1 MLKITAILWQSH
13 ATTMRRAGELLKEW
27 CSLRVYSAR
36 YLDEGKEDMASALDD
51 LDNSDLIFF
60 YRSSGEAIWDELE
73 NAVKQLDKKVVCL
86 GHDPGLWL
94 LSTVPLEVVDK
105 CHTYIVYGGVDN
117 FSQMLSYLAA
127 EVLGLQVAYKEPF
140 AHHWEGI
147 YHPNASR
154 YFDKIEDYLT
164 WYQPRNVPT
173 IGILFSRGYW
183 VNDNIAVEALLIKLF
198 EAKGYNV
205 IPAFCYSVKDADLGT
220 RGSAGVVQDFFFDR
234 EGKPRINAMVKLIS
248 FFLESKKGEDFHK
261 EDVAVSGVN
270 LLKRLNVPIFQ
281 PVVSYHR
288 TIEEWIADP
297 QGLSNEI
304 SWTISMP
311 EFEGVIEPLYIGGV
325 GRDGDM
331 EFRDPQPERCQHL
344 VDRVSNWIRLAE
356 KPITERKVAFILHNN
371 PCASVEVTVGGGA
384 KLDTLESVARI
395 LQQMQKEG
403 YAVDIPADGKELID
417 NIMNHKAISEFRWTT
432 TDEIVSKG
440 GALKLVP
447 VEEYCQWFDTL
458 SSHIRK
464 RISNAWGVPP
474 GEELNGVP
482 AAMVYDGKI
491 LVTGVQYGN
500 AVICVQPK
508 RGCAGPK
515 CDGQVCKI
523 LHDPDIPPPHQ
534 YMATYR
540 FIEHD
545 FKADVIIHVG
555 THGNL
560 EFLPGKGAGLSRD
573 CYPDL
578 GIGDLPHL
586 YIYNADNPPEGV
598 IAKRRSYA
606 ALIDHMQTVMTEGG
620 LYDEL
625 AELDRYLEEYE
636 KAKIADPTRAHM
648 LEHMIIE
655 EIKKA
660 NLDKQ
665 IPADGGH
672 DNIEEIIEGAHGIL
686 STIRNTQIQDGM
698 HIFGELPEGERKV
711 SFINSILRFDAG
723 QDVSLRRSIA
733 ALMDLDL
740 VELIADQSK
749 ISLKHSKSYG
759 ALLEEIDIAGKAFIQ
774 HFLTRSTAGI

>member
-140 AHHWEGI
+140 AHPWEGI

-356 KPITERKVAFILHNN
+356 KPITEN
-371 PCASVEVTVGGGA
+371 
-384 KLDTLESVARI
+384 
-395 LQQMQKEG
+395 
-403 YAVDIPADGKELID
+403 
-417 NIMNHKAISEFRWTT
+417 KA
-432 TDEIVSKG
+432 
-440 GALKLVP
+440 
-447 VEEYCQWFDTL
+447 Y
-458 SSHIRK
+458 
-464 RISNAWGVPP
+464 
-474 GEELNGVP
+474 
-482 AAMVYDGKI
+482 
-491 LVTGVQYGN
+491 
-500 AVICVQPK
+500 
-508 RGCAGPK
+508 
-515 CDGQVCKI
+515 
-523 LHDPDIPPPHQ
+523 
-534 YMATYR
+534 
-540 FIEHD
+540 
-545 FKADVIIHVG
+545 
-555 THGNL
+555 
-560 EFLPGKGAGLSRD
+560 
-573 CYPDL
+573 
-578 GIGDLPHL
+578 
-586 YIYNADNPPEGV
+586 
-598 IAKRRSYA
+598 
-606 ALIDHMQTVMTEGG
+606 
-620 LYDEL
+620 
-625 AELDRYLEEYE
+625 YL
-636 KAKIADPTRAHM
+636 RC
-648 LEHMIIE
+648 
-655 EIKKA
+655 
-660 NLDKQ
+660 
-665 IPADGGH
+665 
-672 DNIEEIIEGAHGIL
+672 
-686 STIRNTQIQDGM
+686 
-698 HIFGELPEGERKV
+698 
-711 SFINSILRFDAG
+711 
-723 QDVSLRRSIA
+723 
-733 ALMDLDL
+733 
-740 VELIADQSK
+740 
-749 ISLKHSKSYG
+749 
-759 ALLEEIDIAGKAFIQ
+759 
-774 HFLTRSTAGI
+774 

>member
-140 AHHWEGI
+140 AHPWEGI

-403 YAVDIPADGKELID
+403 YAVDIPADGKEMID

-458 SSHIRK
+458 SSHI
-464 RISNAWGVPP
+464 S
-474 GEELNGVP
+474 
-482 AAMVYDGKI
+482 AA
-491 LVTGVQYGN
+491 
-500 AVICVQPK
+500 
-508 RGCAGPK
+508 
-515 CDGQVCKI
+515 
-523 LHDPDIPPPHQ
+523 
-534 YMATYR
+534 
-540 FIEHD
+540 
-545 FKADVIIHVG
+545 
-555 THGNL
+555 
-560 EFLPGKGAGLSRD
+560 
-573 CYPDL
+573 
-578 GIGDLPHL
+578 
-586 YIYNADNPPEGV
+586 
-598 IAKRRSYA
+598 
-606 ALIDHMQTVMTEGG
+606 
-620 LYDEL
+620 
-625 AELDRYLEEYE
+625 
-636 KAKIADPTRAHM
+636 
-648 LEHMIIE
+648 
-655 EIKKA
+655 
-660 NLDKQ
+660 
-665 IPADGGH
+665 
-672 DNIEEIIEGAHGIL
+672 
-686 STIRNTQIQDGM
+686 
-698 HIFGELPEGERKV
+698 
-711 SFINSILRFDAG
+711 
-723 QDVSLRRSIA
+723 
-733 ALMDLDL
+733 
-740 VELIADQSK
+740 
-749 ISLKHSKSYG
+749 
-759 ALLEEIDIAGKAFIQ
+759 
-774 HFLTRSTAGI
+774 

>member
-140 AHHWEGI
+140 AHPWEGI

-523 LHDPDIPPPHQ
+523 LHDPGALRSQEYRSSKTKHMITIGARMITVFQLAPQRPPISH
-534 YMATYR
+534 TTR
-540 FIEHD
+540 S
-545 FKADVIIHVG
+545 FKASFS
-555 THGNL
+555 
-560 EFLPGKGAGLSRD
+560 EKYLS
-573 CYPDL
+573 
-578 GIGDLPHL
+578 
-586 YIYNADNPPEGV
+586 ADTP
-598 IAKRRSYA
+598 AWKR
-606 ALIDHMQTVMTEGG
+606 
-620 LYDEL
+620 
-625 AELDRYLEEYE
+625 
-636 KAKIADPTRAHM
+636 
-648 LEHMIIE
+648 
-655 EIKKA
+655 
-660 NLDKQ
+660 
-665 IPADGGH
+665 
-672 DNIEEIIEGAHGIL
+672 
-686 STIRNTQIQDGM
+686 
-698 HIFGELPEGERKV
+698 
-711 SFINSILRFDAG
+711 
-723 QDVSLRRSIA
+723 
-733 ALMDLDL
+733 
-740 VELIADQSK
+740 
-749 ISLKHSKSYG
+749 
-759 ALLEEIDIAGKAFIQ
+759 
-774 HFLTRSTAGI
+774 